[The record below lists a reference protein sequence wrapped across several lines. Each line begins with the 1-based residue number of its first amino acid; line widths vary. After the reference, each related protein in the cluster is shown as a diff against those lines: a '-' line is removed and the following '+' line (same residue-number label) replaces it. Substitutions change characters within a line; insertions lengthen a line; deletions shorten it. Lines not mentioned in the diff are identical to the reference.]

1 LAIAHRLKLFKNT
14 TFRKPVLL
22 PSSGNEASNVVDP
35 LNQDILITGSNM
47 LGASLP
53 EDGSRAGLRNLVFF
67 RKVLH
72 DGQSPKRKKEKEKG
86 DYVNESSTTVKA
98 LQC

>member
-1 LAIAHRLKLFKNT
+1 M
-14 TFRKPVLL
+14 L
-22 PSSGNEASNVVDP
+22 PSSGNEAPNVMEP
-35 LNQDILITGSNM
+35 LDQDILITGSNM

-53 EDGSRAGLRNLVFF
+53 KDESRAGLRNLVFF
-67 RKVLH
+67 RKVLD

-86 DYVNESSTTVKA
+86 DYANESSTTVKV